1 MHFLL
6 NCQLFIYYF
15 LYLTIYIYHLIYLY
29 VLNINGLFMAENE
42 NTNNIK
48 VATTG
53 QYIKDLSFENPKAP
67 EIYTI
72 KNLNPKIAVSID
84 INSKKLQEEL
94 YEVELIINATASYDS
109 DNKKM
114 FIIELTY
121 AGIFNIKDIE
131 DEEALKEVLF
141 IYCPSL
147 LFPYARRIIS
157 DTTRDASMPPLML
170 DAINFRALYEA
181 KKDTLKKEEK

>member
-1 MHFLL
+1 MT
-6 NCQLFIYYF
+6 NK
-15 LYLTIYIYHLIYLY
+15 
-29 VLNINGLFMAENE
+29 EE
-42 NTNNIK
+42 KNNIK
-48 VATTG
+48 ITTSG

-67 EIYTI
+67 EVYTV
-72 KNLNPKIAVSID
+72 KNPNPKISVSID

-94 YEVELIINATASYDS
+94 YEVELIINAEASYDS

-114 FIIELTY
+114 FVIELTY
-121 AGIFNIKDIE
+121 AGIFNIKDVE
-131 DEEALKEVLF
+131 DEEALKEILF

-170 DAINFRALYEA
+170 DAINFKALYEA
-181 KKDTLKKEEK
+181 KKDTLEKK